1 MVLRKKMKE
10 DTHKMSGI
18 GKKGNQKKSR
28 EIVGIFAAISLV
40 VIIFIVC
47 IVLKG
52 NGNKKGTTQGEVTQE
67 ELKTIQP
74 EEEEIIETPEPT
86 EEPWSFVAESTE
98 NTAKFPKSVVSANG
112 VLIDVEKGTI
122 LAGKGAKKKIYPA
135 SMTKILTVLVAA
147 ENVTEEQLEDKVTIT
162 AEITDYCYVN
172 DCSNV
177 GFAKNEK
184 VPVKDLFYGTIL
196 PSGADAALGLAE
208 YIAGSEEEFV
218 KLMNQKLK
226 ALGISETTHF
236 TNCVGIYNKK
246 HYSTAYDMAVILK
259 AASENE
265 FCQQVLNA
273 RTYNTTSTK
282 KHKKGIQI
290 SNWFLRRI
298 EDKDTRGE
306 VLYAK
311 TGYVTESGNCAA
323 SMASDGYGE
332 HYICVTV
339 GSTSSWRCIY
349 DHVDLYKKFLP
360 KTSKKGEDN
369 EKK

>member
-1 MVLRKKMKE
+1 MGKA
-10 DTHKMSGI
+10 S
-18 GKKGNQKKSR
+18 KKGNQKKTK
-28 EIVGIFAAISLV
+28 EIIGICVAIGMV
-40 VIIFIVC
+40 VAIFVIC
-47 IVLKG
+47 IMLK
-52 NGNKKGTTQGEVTQE
+52 NNNNDITPEEVTQGEIKTTQP
-67 ELKTIQP
+67 K
-74 EEEEIIETPEPT
+74 EEEIIETPEPT
-86 EEPWSFVAESTE
+86 EEPWSFVAESTKD
-98 NTAKFPKSVVSANG
+98 TAKFPKSVVSSNG

-147 ENVTEEQLEDKVTIT
+147 EHVTEEQMEDKVTIT

-177 GFAKNEK
+177 GFAKKEK

-196 PSGADAALGLAE
+196 PSGADAALGLAN
-208 YIAGSEEEFV
+208 YVAGSEKEFV
-218 KLMNQKLK
+218 KLMNEKLEE
-226 ALGISETTHF
+226 LGLADTTHF
-236 TNCVGIYNKK
+236 TNCVGIYNDN

-265 FCQQVLNA
+265 LCQKVLNA
-273 RTYNTTSTK
+273 RTYTTTATK
-282 KHKKGIQI
+282 KHKKGIEI

-298 EDKDTRGE
+298 EDKDTKGE

-311 TGYVTESGNCAA
+311 TGFVNQSGNCAA
-323 SMASDGYGE
+323 SMACDGNGE

-360 KTSKKGEDN
+360 KEKKEGEDN